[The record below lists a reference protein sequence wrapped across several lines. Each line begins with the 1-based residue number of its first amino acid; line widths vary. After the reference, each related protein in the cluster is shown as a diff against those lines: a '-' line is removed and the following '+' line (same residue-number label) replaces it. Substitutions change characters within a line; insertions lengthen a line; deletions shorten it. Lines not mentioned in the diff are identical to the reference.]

1 MNMRAIRA
9 IVTKDLKVVS
19 RQKGVLIPM
28 IIVPLIFLILIPV
41 GIVLAARFAPL
52 ESIDE
57 FASFLANMP
66 PGMLETIEI
75 LPMDE
80 MLITLA
86 LVYFMAPMYLII
98 PLMVAS
104 VIAADSFAG
113 EKERKSLE
121 ALIYTPTTDIELL
134 LGKLAAAWIPAW
146 AVSLFGFVLY
156 ALVVNAAAW
165 PIMGRLFFP
174 NTMWIVLALWV
185 APAAAGLG
193 LSSMV
198 IVSARVKGFQE
209 AYQLGGSMVL
219 PIVLLV
225 IGQAAG
231 VIYFNSFVVF
241 LLGTFFW
248 LVNALL
254 LWLGSR
260 MFKRSEMIAQL

>member
-1 MNMRAIRA
+1 MNLRAIRA
-9 IVTKDLKVVS
+9 IVEKDLKVVS
-19 RQKGVLIPM
+19 RQKGVLLPM
-28 IIVPLIFLILIPV
+28 IIVPLIFLVIIPIGV
-41 GIVLAARFAPL
+41 SLAAQYAPL
-52 ESIDE
+52 DAFEELSTFID
-57 FASFLANMP
+57 NMP
-66 PGMLETIEI
+66 ATMFSGYKD

-80 MLITLA
+80 LIIILA
-86 LVYFMAPMYLII
+86 LVYFMAPMFLII

-121 ALIYTPTTDIELL
+121 ALIYTPTTDSELL
-134 LGKLAAAWIPAW
+134 IGKLASAWIPAW
-146 AVSLFGFVLY
+146 AVSFFGFIVY
-156 ALVVNAAAW
+156 ALVVNIANW
-165 PIMGRLFFP
+165 SVMGRIFFP
-174 NTMWIVLALWV
+174 NLMWILLAFWV

-231 VIYFNSFVVF
+231 VIYFNTLMVV
-241 LLGTFFW
+241 LLGAVFW
-248 LVNALL
+248 SVNALL
-254 LWLGSR
+254 LWIGARS
-260 MFKRSEMIAQL
+260 FHRSEMIAQL